1 MPIKTKHGG
10 TFVEVPLTH
19 AEIKAIAVRPLLPE
33 QIVHRYAVLDE
44 IAVRILAS
52 LKSKKQN
59 RRN

>member
-1 MPIKTKHGG
+1 MTIENKPFR
-10 TFVEVPLTH
+10 TFAEVPLTH

>member
-1 MPIKTKHGG
+1 MTIKSKHGG
-10 TFVEVPLTH
+10 TFAEVPLTRG
-19 AEIKAIAVRPLLPE
+19 EIEAIAARPLLPE